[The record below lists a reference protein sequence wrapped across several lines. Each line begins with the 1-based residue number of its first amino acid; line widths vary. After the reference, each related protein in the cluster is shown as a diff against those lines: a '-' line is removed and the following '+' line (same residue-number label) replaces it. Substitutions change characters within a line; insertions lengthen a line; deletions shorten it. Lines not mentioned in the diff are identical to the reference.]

1 MGYVGMEYGC
11 ASSILI
17 LILILKSDPDL
28 GLRACNSKLKAD
40 RERENRTEKRKRTF
54 SKSAL
59 NPTACCPNLK
69 SEAMA
74 TQSFP
79 VMAIT
84 LPPFISIGEP
94 IVSVLVSWL

>member
-1 MGYVGMEYGC
+1 MGVDVGYLCGYGYGC

-17 LILILKSDPDL
+17 LILTSIQISVFELEAE
-28 GLRACNSKLKAD
+28 GRFRTRTG
-40 RERENRTEKRKRTF
+40 RERKRTF

-59 NPTACCPNLK
+59 NPTACWPNLK

-74 TQSFP
+74 TQFFP

-94 IVSVLVSWL
+94 IVSCYS